1 MIAFLFFIVAL
12 FYAAVGFGGGSSYLA
27 LLVMWKIPYEV
38 IPVIALLCNIIVVSG
53 NSLNYIRKN
62 LLRFNLIAPLALT
75 SIPFAFIGGRILV
88 GKELFV
94 MILFFTLLIAGLRL
108 LIKHKSYDDSPERY
122 KVLPF
127 KISLIIGSI
136 LGFLAGITGIG
147 GGIFLSPILYYFK
160 AGSPKQISA
169 VASMFILL
177 NSISGLIGQL
187 SKGVPTEL
195 VSQYWYLPLFALIGG
210 QIGNLI
216 VIKFVPARI
225 VALLTALLVL
235 FVAGN
240 LGFKIWR

>member
-1 MIAFLFFIVAL
+1 MLAFLFFIVAL

-27 LLVMWKIPYEV
+27 LLVLWKIPFEA
-38 IPVIALLCNIIVVSG
+38 IPAIALLCNIIVVSG
-53 NSLNYIRKN
+53 NSFNYIRKN

-75 SIPFAFIGGRILV
+75 SIPFAFIGGRIQI

-94 MILFFTLLIAGLRL
+94 MILFFTLFITGLRL
-108 LIKHKSYDDSPERY
+108 LIKHKSYDDSPEKY

-127 KISLIIGSI
+127 KISLLIGSI

-187 SKGVPTEL
+187 SKGVSTEL
-195 VSQYWYLPLFALIGG
+195 VSQYWYLPFFALIGG
-210 QIGNLI
+210 QIGNLL

-240 LGFKIWR
+240 LGFKIFF

>member
-1 MIAFLFFIVAL
+1 MLAFLFFIVAL

-27 LLVMWKIPYEV
+27 LLVLWKIPFEA
-38 IPVIALLCNIIVVSG
+38 IPAIALLCNIIVVSG
-53 NSLNYIRKN
+53 NSFNYIRKN

-75 SIPFAFIGGRILV
+75 SIPFAFIGGRIQI

-94 MILFFTLLIAGLRL
+94 MILFFTLFITGLRL
-108 LIKHKSYDDSPERY
+108 LIKHKSYDDSPEKY

-127 KISLIIGSI
+127 KISLLIGSI

-195 VSQYWYLPLFALIGG
+195 VSQYWYLPFFALIGG

-240 LGFKIWR
+240 LGFKIWG